1 MTRIKDIK
9 VWREDLANTKPYTIA
24 YKTTDK
30 VESGFVEITLDNGTT
45 GIGAGNPSDYV
56 TGETLDA
63 CMGALAENNIQ
74 FLIGRDIRELHQL
87 TYEVWKKLPKNPAAR
102 AALDIALYDAFT
114 KHLGVPLVKYLGQK
128 ITSLPT
134 SNTIGIMNVEETLKE
149 AEDYGKRGFT
159 VLKVKLGINLEEDIE
174 RMFKLREKFGNKFT
188 IRIDANQGYTT
199 EKTIEFYTKT
209 KHLNIELIEQPLK
222 AKAVDEMKQLPEE
235 IRQVIAADES
245 LISPKDAIELIKP
258 PRASGI
264 FNIKFMKC
272 GGVSQALKIADIA
285 ALEGVDL
292 FWGCNEES
300 IVSIT
305 AALHTAFSCVNTKYI
320 DLDGSLDLGRDVVK
334 GGFIL
339 KDGVMYC
346 SDKPGLGVERI

>member
-9 VWREDLANTKPYTIA
+9 VWREDLDNTKPYTIA

-30 VESGFVEITLDNGTT
+30 VESGFVEITLENGTT

-74 FLIGRDIRELHQL
+74 FLIGRDIREIHQL
-87 TYEVWKKLPKNPAAR
+87 TYEVWEKLPKNPAAR

-114 KHLGVPLVKYLGQK
+114 KYLGVPLVKYLGQK
-128 ITSLPT
+128 IKSLPT
-134 SNTIGIMNVEETLKE
+134 SNTIGIMNVAETLKE
-149 AEDYGKRGFT
+149 AEDYGKRGFSI
-159 VLKVKLGINLEEDIE
+159 LKVKLGINLEEDIE
-174 RMFKLREKFGNKFT
+174 RMVKLREKFGNKFT

-199 EKTIEFYTKT
+199 EKTIEFYNKT

-222 AKAVDEMKQLPEE
+222 AKAIDEMKKLPDE
-235 IRQVIAADES
+235 IRKVIAADES

-258 PRASGI
+258 PKASGI
-264 FNIKFMKC
+264 FNIKLMKC
-272 GGVSQALKIADIA
+272 GGVSQALKIAGIA

-305 AALHTAFSCVNTKYI
+305 AALHTAFSCANTKYI
-320 DLDGSLDLGRDVVK
+320 DLDGSLDLGRDVVS

-339 KDGVMYC
+339 KNGVMYC
-346 SDKPGLGVERI
+346 NDKPGLGVERL